1 MPDYVVRVGQQNAT
15 KILSTGRG
23 SGGTLGGLDDVD
35 TSLVSNGAVIVYN
48 STTSKWEATTTLTP
62 GTTKNLDVN
71 GGSF

>member
-15 KILSTGRG
+15 RVLTSASG
-23 SGGTLGGLDDVD
+23 SGGTLGGLNDVD
-35 TSLVSNGAVIVYN
+35 TSSVTNGAVIVYN